1 MSARLA
7 FVLAAALAPGLALA
21 QAAPEEEPAQNVRY
35 QQQTELEF
43 DIVKLTGEVVD
54 DGFEMVIERRHAAFN
69 PFITLRRDFTDQ
81 MTASVD
87 EIR

>member
-7 FVLAAALAPGLALA
+7 FALALSLSPGLALA

-54 DGFEMVIERRHAAFN
+54 DGFEIVIERRHADFN
-69 PFITLRRDFTDQ
+69 PFITLRRDFNDQ